1 MVCRHLVAALW
12 IAVTVFA
19 VVSRAAFQIATES
32 NYSGSPALYTEIQP
46 VNRSDS
52 YVRVRSLPIVY
63 YKFLY
68 DSVPDRVQLGVVGGE
83 AQRLFPE
90 SIEVLPSTAF
100 ATPVNASAKSTTRSN
115 APTIVTNFPVVDK
128 NVLFMHGL
136 ATVQELILRF
146 EQLNHTIFSLH
157 DRDSELRDEYQKLQ
171 TKLNEEI
178 TSQLKEKLELLQ
190 REKELVKKQEAKESL
205 REQLERAKVSAQLEE
220 EKSLLEYEE
229 RLARERLAQQE
240 EVTKQTLANQL
251 RLERELAERK
261 ETMQR
266 KTAETLES
274 KKLQRNKELEAK
286 RLDYEKEK
294 IRAEVEA
301 KAQQDRVNE
310 EIAIRKIQMQSRLDT
325 ERMVQGIRSV
335 SVQVSTIVK
344 DVLSRP
350 KQLAMIAGILL
361 ALITCYF
368 LIREFSSMV
377 RQFIQA
383 RIGKPTLVR
392 ETSYHWSLLP
402 DFLLNL
408 LSKERDL
415 SSSMKALEQEFRD
428 IILSED
434 DKARVMNLALATRN
448 TKKSGAPY
456 RHVLLHGPPGTG
468 KTLIARRLAKSSG
481 MDYAILSGGDVAP
494 LGEDAVNQLH
504 ALFRWASRSR
514 KGLLVFIDEA
524 EAFLSSRSNNLGEG
538 ASDAH
543 IRNALN
549 ALLYQTGTPS
559 KNFMMVLATNRP
571 EDLDAAIL
579 DRIDVSLQISLP
591 EEPERVELIRLYM
604 NVHIQSAVT
613 ASERKGIY
621 KLLFG
626 AGTGKKVA
634 EECTSDHVVKS
645 MAKRTSGFSGRE
657 ISKLFISAQYA
668 MFLAPQ
674 QTLTWSILEQT
685 LDSKVDEHRVK
696 SAGFQEMHF
705 VEEKSV
711 MSHEE
716 LQSTY
721 SKESSVGV
729 TRRGARSRASKSLL

>member
-1 MVCRHLVAALW
+1 MLTTLLVVLCVFVV
-12 IAVTVFA
+12 VT
-19 VVSRAAFQIATES
+19 RAAFQLAS
-32 NYSGSPALYTEIQP
+32 DADPRPALYTEIHP

-52 YVRVRSLPIVY
+52 YVRVRALPIVY

-68 DSVPDRVQLGVVGGE
+68 DSVPDRIQLGVVGGE

-100 ATPVNASAKSTTRSN
+100 ATPVNASATGSTRSN

-136 ATVQELILRF
+136 ATVQELIHLF
-146 EQLNHTIFSLH
+146 EGLNQTIFSLH
-157 DRDSELRDEYQKLQ
+157 DRDRDLREEYQKLQ
-171 TKLNEEI
+171 LKLNEEM
-178 TSQLKEKLELLQ
+178 SGQLRDKLDMLQ
-190 REKELVKKQEAKESL
+190 REKDLLKKHEDKEVV
-205 REQLERAKVSAQLEE
+205 REQLERAKAKTQLEE
-220 EKSLLEYEE
+220 EKALLEYEE
-229 RLARERLAQQE
+229 KLARDRLSQQE

-261 ETMQR
+261 EAMQR
-266 KTAETLES
+266 KTAEVMES

-286 RLDYEKEK
+286 RLEYEKEK

-301 KAQQDRVNE
+301 KAQQDRINE

-335 SVQVSTIVK
+335 SGQVSTIVK

-350 KQLAMIAGILL
+350 KQLAMIAGIIL
-361 ALITCYF
+361 ALVTCYF

-383 RIGKPTLVR
+383 RIGKPSLVR

-408 LSKERDL
+408 FSKDKDL
-415 SSSMKALEQEFRD
+415 SSSMKALEQEFKD
-428 IILSED
+428 IILSEE

-524 EAFLSSRSNNLGEG
+524 EAFLSSRSNTLGEG

-591 EEPERVELIRLYM
+591 EEAERLELIRLYM
-604 NVHIQSAVT
+604 NVHIQSAVRS
-613 ASERKGIY
+613 SERTGVA
-621 KLLFG
+621 KLLLG
-626 AGTGKKVA
+626 AGSSKKVL
-634 EECTSDHVVKS
+634 EECLTEVAFKS
-645 MAKRTSGFSGRE
+645 MAKRTLGFSGRE
-657 ISKLFISAQYA
+657 ISKLFISTQYA

-674 QTLTWSILEQT
+674 QTLTWSILQQT
-685 LDSKVDEHRVK
+685 LDAKVDEHRVK
-696 SAGFQEMHF
+696 SAGFQEMNF
-705 VEEKSV
+705 VEDRSIL
-711 MSHEE
+711 SSEE

-721 SKESSVGV
+721 SKESNV
-729 TRRGARSRASKSLL
+729 TASKRGGRGRAPRNTT